1 MMNLVILITGQVK
14 FQINLDPSIWI
25 FDERR
30 FQLSDRLE
38 GTEGTAIEFKPFLEH
53 AEPDPLANKLI
64 CHRREAEPVTIS
76 MSEAKKSFLCFAIDN
91 QPLGEQGPVLLYF
104 ADGSN
109 KENPIGRIKKFE
121 VIS

>member
-1 MMNLVILITGQVK
+1 MDSVILITGKVK

-30 FQLSDRLE
+30 FQLNDRFE
-38 GTEGTAIEFKPFLEH
+38 GTQGTAIEFKPFLEH
-53 AEPDPLANKLI
+53 AEPEPSANKLI
-64 CHRREAEPVTIS
+64 CHRRKAEPVTIS
-76 MSEAKKSFLCFAIDN
+76 LSDAKKSFLCFAINN
-91 QPLGEQGPVLLYF
+91 QPIREEGPILLYF

-109 KENPIGRIKKFE
+109 KENPISQITKFE